1 MNTAIPETWQL
12 RSVES
17 VCTRVT
23 TGGTPSRRKQEF
35 FENGTIPWFKT
46 GELKDQLLFDS
57 EEHITIEALESSSA
71 KVFPANTVL
80 VAMYGDDDTI
90 TTLGVL
96 RRPAA
101 TNQACCAMMP
111 DPDICDWRYFFYALM
126 HTRADLLRVV
136 VGDAQ
141 RNLSGRFHN
150 PTTQL
155 PVPTPRRAKSHC
167 GGAWG
172 VGRQD
177 RVEAADE
184 RDAGGD
190 G

>member
-80 VAMYGDDDTI
+80 MAMYGDDDTI

-141 RNLSGRFHN
+141 RNLSGS
-150 PTTQL
+150 
-155 PVPTPRRAKSHC
+155 VP
-167 GGAWG
+167 
-172 VGRQD
+172 
-177 RVEAADE
+177 
-184 RDAGGD
+184 
-190 G
+190 